1 MTVRSLEPFQ
11 YALHAHVRSGSVSR
25 RGHNQWEQITDTM
38 GKSREAEI
46 KLHGR
51 ALQRLEL

>member
-1 MTVRSLEPFQ
+1 MTIRSLEPFQ
-11 YALHAHVRSGSVSR
+11 YALHVHVRGGSVSR
-25 RGHNQWEQITDTM
+25 RGHNQWEKITDTM
-38 GKSREAEI
+38 GKSREAVI